1 MNDTTPSSPRA
12 CTLSIAGIG
21 LTLLSADA
29 ALIEQLRRNYHAF
42 LADGPAR
49 LVAKVQT
56 DQLPGA
62 TDQLPADATRL
73 PEAAALPITIFRAG
87 VLHFTRPGSTGFI
100 DLDRDTGELS
110 ITSTQPFEDAD
121 YFVRAAYALLAFRAG
136 GLLFHA
142 AGIARH
148 GRGYLFFGK
157 SGSGK
162 TTISRLTRGSPSH
175 SIILN
180 DDLVLLLPHGGAW
193 QLYATPFSNPTQF
206 APSGPHDVKLSQ
218 MYRLVQSRRVFIEA
232 MPRSQAIAEIV
243 ASAPIVST
251 DPGRAIA
258 LLSRA
263 EQLEQAVPVRRLH
276 FLPDDSFWQVIG
288 SE

>member
-1 MNDTTPSSPRA
+1 MNDTPPVSPLA
-12 CTLSIAGIG
+12 CTVSIGGIG

-29 ALIEQLRRNYHAF
+29 ALIDQLRRNYRAF
-42 LADGPAR
+42 LADGPAPFTSR
-49 LVAKVQT
+49 VQV
-56 DQLPGA
+56 DRQPHA
-62 TDQLPADATRL
+62 P
-73 PEAAALPITIFRAG
+73 ALPITIFRAG
-87 VLHFTRPGSTGFI
+87 VLHFTRPGYTSFI
-100 DLDRDTGELS
+100 DLDHDTSELAIAS
-110 ITSTQPFEDAD
+110 AQPFEDVD

-148 GRGYLFFGK
+148 DRGYLFFGK

-162 TTISRLTRGSPSH
+162 TTVSRLTRGNPLH

-180 DDLVLLLPHGGAW
+180 DDLVLLLPHDGAW
-193 QLYATPFSNPTQF
+193 QLHATPFSNPTQF
-206 APSGPHDVKLSQ
+206 APSGPHAIRLHQ

-232 MPRSQAIAEIV
+232 MPRGQAIAEIV

-258 LLSRA
+258 LLGRA

-276 FLPDDSFWQVIG
+276 FLPDDSFWQVISG
-288 SE
+288 E

>member
-1 MNDTTPSSPRA
+1 MNDTTRSSPLA
-12 CTLSIAGIG
+12 CTLSIAGIS
-21 LTLLSADA
+21 LTLLSTDA
-29 ALIEQLRRNYHAF
+29 VLIDQLRQSYHAF
-42 LADGPAR
+42 LSDGPAHF
-49 LVAKVQT
+49 VASVQT
-56 DQLPGA
+56 DQPL
-62 TDQLPADATRL
+62 ADDPR
-73 PEAAALPITIFRAG
+73 PITVFRAG
-87 VLHFTRPGSTGFI
+87 ILHFIGPGYTGFI

-110 ITSTQPFEDAD
+110 LASTRPFEDVD
-121 YFVRAAYALLAFRAG
+121 YFVRAAYTLLAFRAG

-162 TTISRLTRGSPSH
+162 TTVSRLTPGSPPH
-175 SIILN
+175 SIVLN
-180 DDLVLLLPHGGAW
+180 DDLVLLLPQGGAW
-193 QLYATPFSNPTQF
+193 QLHATPFSNPTQF
-206 APSGPHDVKLSQ
+206 TPSGPHDVKLSQ
-218 MYRLVQSRRVFIEA
+218 MYRLVQSRRVFIET
-232 MPRSQAIAEIV
+232 MPRSQAIAEII

-251 DPGRAIA
+251 DPGRAGT
-258 LLSRA
+258 LLGRA